1 VIAVTSTDP
10 PPERERGFALLATLL
25 ALVAIS
31 IVAAAGSFLARS
43 DGRISL
49 SHRATVEARELAR
62 TGLSEFLASP
72 SGGGTSRIFVHGRDT
87 AEVTARRLLF
97 VTADSS
103 RSLLRLVARGVRVR
117 RGRPNAVREVSAVV
131 LGVAPGDTAGSTPA
145 LHVEES
151 GTRHEPGSP

>member
-1 VIAVTSTDP
+1 MIAVASTDP
-10 PPERERGFALLATLL
+10 PPAGERGFALLATLL
-25 ALVAIS
+25 ALVALS

-62 TGLSEFLASP
+62 TGLSEFLVSP
-72 SGGGTSRIFVHGRDT
+72 SGGRTSRVFVHGRDT
-87 AEVTARRLLF
+87 AEVTARRLLY

-103 RSLLRLVARGVRVR
+103 RVLLRLVSRGVRVR
-117 RGRPNAVREVSAVV
+117 RGRPNAVRRVSAVV
-131 LGVAPGDTAGSTPA
+131 LGVAPGDTTGSTSS
-145 LHVEES
+145 LYVEEP